1 MAEIAAQHSAELKPR
16 SNRDDYFITGFL
28 RERLPWVSLRSG
40 EVLWRSPVSMYL
52 DIPRQL
58 EGGAWGAV
66 WDGLLSRCTWL
77 GVTKNVFFNN
87 FVVNKGSGNVSYV
100 QVS

>member
-1 MAEIAAQHSAELKPR
+1 
-16 SNRDDYFITGFL
+16 
-28 RERLPWVSLRSG
+28 
-40 EVLWRSPVSMYL
+40 MYL

-58 EGGAWGAV
+58 EGGAWGAL

-100 QVS
+100 QVN

>member
-1 MAEIAAQHSAELKPR
+1 
-16 SNRDDYFITGFL
+16 
-28 RERLPWVSLRSG
+28 
-40 EVLWRSPVSMYL
+40 MYL

-58 EGGAWGAV
+58 EGGAWGAL

-100 QVS
+100 QVSGIVYTRVDNISIQYLLV

>member
-1 MAEIAAQHSAELKPR
+1 ME
-16 SNRDDYFITGFL
+16 
-28 RERLPWVSLRSG
+28 
-40 EVLWRSPVSMYL
+40 VSMYL

-58 EGGAWGAV
+58 EGGAWGEV
-66 WDGLLSRCTWL
+66 WDKLLSRCTWL

-100 QVS
+100 QVSC

>member
-1 MAEIAAQHSAELKPR
+1 MAEIAAKHSAELKPR

-40 EVLWRSPVSMYL
+40 EVLWKVSMYL

-58 EGGAWGAV
+58 EGGAWGEV
-66 WDGLLSRCTWL
+66 WDKLLSRCTWL

>member
-1 MAEIAAQHSAELKPR
+1 
-16 SNRDDYFITGFL
+16 
-28 RERLPWVSLRSG
+28 
-40 EVLWRSPVSMYL
+40 MYP

-58 EGGAWGAV
+58 EGGAWGAL